1 MLANGKIARQ
11 VSSRAYNPTYK
22 FTSNTEA
29 FSVGE
34 VSAPIVAFGDMEA
47 ATVKRDLVE
56 YFFGKLMISDT
67 IMYAILCSCAY
78 ESGQRTSVS
87 LPSWDGQR
95 RKRW

>member
-1 MLANGKIARQ
+1 MLDAKMLANGKVARQ

-47 ATVKRDLVE
+47 ATVKRELVE
-56 YFFGKLMISDT
+56 YFFGKFRIADT
-67 IMYAILCSCAY
+67 FFGMLQKALTNLC
-78 ESGQRTSVS
+78 
-87 LPSWDGQR
+87 
-95 RKRW
+95 RKRASSD